1 MAAGR
6 MSVGRRTHL
15 RGRLLGALAALPVI
29 LGPTA
34 VSASSAVVLMYQRF
48 GEQHAS
54 YTNIRL
60 DQFDAH
66 LAVIAER
73 DLNVMPVPEI
83 LTALKAGRGLPDRTI
98 GLTFDGGFRSFYTDA
113 WPRLREAGLPFTL
126 FIATDTIDAGRDG
139 YMTWDQIRDIAGSG
153 ATVGTQ
159 TASHRL
165 MPLLGRD
172 ANDRDIGKALR
183 RLEEELG
190 RRPQIFAY
198 PYGAMSRAARAA
210 VEAAGFEA
218 AFGQHSGVLH
228 RGSRF
233 HFLPRFPMNEV
244 HGGAERF
251 RLAAGA
257 LPLEVVDVTPSEI
270 FLGPGRNPP
279 IVGFTVAGEALP
291 YIGLLTCYISGQ
303 GKVRMERIGPARVEL
318 RFDRAFPA
326 GRPRL
331 NCTMPARQGRW
342 RWYGTQFL
350 VPRS

>member
-1 MAAGR
+1 MA
-6 MSVGRRTHL
+6 VGHMTVGKRNRL
-15 RGRLLGALAALPVI
+15 RGRILGALAALPVV
-29 LGPTA
+29 LGPVPA
-34 VSASSAVVLMYQRF
+34 SAASAIVLMYQRV
-48 GEQHAS
+48 GEPHATS
-54 YTNIRL
+54 TNIRL

-66 LAVIAER
+66 LRVIVER
-73 DLNVMPVPEI
+73 GLNVIPVPEI
-83 LTALKAGRGLPDRTI
+83 LTALKAGRALPDRTI
-98 GLTFDGGFRSFYTDA
+98 GLSFDGGFRSFYTDA

-126 FIATDTIDAGRDG
+126 FIATDTIDDG
-139 YMTWDQIRDIAGSG
+139 SDGFMTWEQIREIARDG

-172 ANDRDIGKALR
+172 ANDRDIAR
-183 RLEEELG
+183 AVQRLEAELG
-190 RRPQIFAY
+190 QRPQVFAY
-198 PYGAMSRAARAA
+198 PYGAMSRAAREA
-210 VEAAGFEA
+210 VEEAGLEA

-228 RGSRF
+228 PGSPF

-257 LPLEVVDVTPSEI
+257 LPLEVVDVTPSEP
-270 FLGPGRNPP
+270 FLRPGRNPP
-279 IVGFTVAGEALP
+279 IVGFTVTGRALP
-291 YIGLLTCYISGQ
+291 HIDLLTCYISGQ
-303 GKVRMERIGPARVEL
+303 GKVRMERIGRARVEL
-318 RFDRAFPA
+318 RFDKAFPA

-350 VPRS
+350 VPRP